1 MKFIKTFEE
10 LNLGTYA
17 NAMDN
22 TENYPTAGFMASG
35 DAKKRANKM
44 ARVNGLA
51 NARFQ
56 EEFFKLYPKVETKI
70 YFEDRQATYE
80 LKLYDIK
87 FNTNYTNYD
96 LIFKTESG
104 HNVWIKNPYYI
115 DKIDIEKIS
124 LLPVE
129 ITPES
134 KELVNKMFDYGLSGD
149 KIVK

>member
-17 NAMDN
+17 NAMDS
-22 TENYPTAGFMASG
+22 TENFPTVGFMASS
-35 DAKKRANKM
+35 DAKKHASKM
-44 ARVNGLA
+44 ARVNGMA
-51 NARFQ
+51 RARFQ
-56 EEFFKLYPKVETKI
+56 EEFYKTYPRGETKI

-80 LKLYDIK
+80 LKFDIIK

-104 HNVWIKNPYYI
+104 YNVWIKNPFYI

-124 LLPVE
+124 LLPVQ

-134 KELVNKMFDYGLSGD
+134 KELINKMFNYGISGGNIE
-149 KIVK
+149 K

>member
-35 DAKKRANKM
+35 DAKKHANKM
-44 ARVNGLA
+44 ARVNGIA

-70 YFEDRQATYE
+70 YKCIDCDKNISKKQMRYVMIVYWYYFSQKKQLR
-80 LKLYDIK
+80 
-87 FNTNYTNYD
+87 
-96 LIFKTESG
+96 KT
-104 HNVWIKNPYYI
+104 
-115 DKIDIEKIS
+115 
-124 LLPVE
+124 
-129 ITPES
+129 
-134 KELVNKMFDYGLSGD
+134 
-149 KIVK
+149 